1 MQSLSSYVLVLSQQ
15 SDDLDILKS
24 LLGRLCC
31 AVRVASSEAQAMA
44 QANQEPPY
52 LVILSGDRHTWSRG
66 LVHHLRSMTR
76 ACNTTIVALTDCH
89 APSWLPQEENPGFD
103 GFLVKP
109 ISGDILSS
117 LVQSA
122 KVRRSCLVGS

>member
-76 ACNTTIVALTDCH
+76 TCNTTIVALTDCH